1 MELDQDAFS
10 EVFMIPLSS
19 AISSG
24 LTWSNIARNRGYEL
38 RLTCEVVSTLR
49 RPGFFS
55 SSFLA
60 ETQEGHWRFCRGG
73 LLGAGSITF
82 TWYHILQAKERQAQR
97 SWGDRCVASG
107 GHIPVRILQ
116 PT

>member
-60 ETQEGHWRFCRGG
+60 ETQEGDWRFCRGG
-73 LLGAGSITF
+73 LLGAGKTSNALLEVLPWRF
-82 TWYHILQAKERQAQR
+82 AGRRLYH
-97 SWGDRCVASG
+97 VYVVP
-107 GHIPVRILQ
+107 H
-116 PT
+116 

>member
-60 ETQEGHWRFCRGG
+60 ETQEGQWRCGWADSGDFRSAT
-73 LLGAGSITF
+73 GATVGT
-82 TWYHILQAKERQAQR
+82 
-97 SWGDRCVASG
+97 VASRAKR
-107 GHIPVRILQ
+107 GHLSAAAG
-116 PT
+116 TTTSDSEAGETG

>member
-38 RLTCEVVSTLR
+38 RLNCEVVGTLR
-49 RPGFFS
+49 RGKRS
-55 SSFLA
+55 D
-60 ETQEGHWRFCRGG
+60 GG
-73 LLGAGSITF
+73 VI
-82 TWYHILQAKERQAQR
+82 
-97 SWGDRCVASG
+97 VA
-107 GHIPVRILQ
+107 
-116 PT
+116 

>member
-49 RPGFFS
+49 RPGFFRRVFWLKLKKGIGGFAVEVCWAQALS
-55 SSFLA
+55 RLRGTTS
-60 ETQEGHWRFCRGG
+60 CRPKSG
-73 LLGAGSITF
+73 
-82 TWYHILQAKERQAQR
+82 KR
-97 SWGDRCVASG
+97 SDRGVIVA
-107 GHIPVRILQ
+107 
-116 PT
+116 